1 MSTSP
6 LICPNCEQALPQS
19 PPVRHCPN
27 CGQETHLHPPSF
39 GEFLHEFIGH
49 YVALEGALWKTLWLL
64 LFRPGQLTLAYLR
77 GQRRRYILPL
87 RVYISASFV
96 FFLVVKVLAPGPTLQ
111 AEGAVQMDAQARAE
125 MQQCA
130 DGTGCEGI
138 ERWVSRFVLRIQD
151 RAGGGADVFL
161 SVRERLVAGAPYAMF
176 ALQPVFAALV
186 MFAWRRRRLAYGVH
200 FVFSLHIHAFWF
212 LALLAM
218 ATLPD
223 GPDGLVLPLML
234 LYTLW
239 ALRTVYG
246 GRWWATLL
254 RGGLLLGGYSLLIGV
269 LLLASGLFVLSR

>member
-1 MSTSP
+1 MSSSP
-6 LICPNCEQALPQS
+6 LICPNCEQALPQD

-77 GQRRRYILPL
+77 GQRRRHILPL

-96 FFLVVKVLAPGPTLQ
+96 FFLVVKVLAPAPAVQ

-130 DGTGCEGI
+130 NGQGCDGF
-138 ERWVSRFVLRIQD
+138 ERWVTGFVLRIHE
-151 RAGGGADVFL
+151 RAGGGADVFQA
-161 SVRERLVAGAPYAMF
+161 VRERLLAGAPYAMF

-186 MFAWRRRRLAYGVH
+186 MLAWRRRKLTYGVH
-200 FVFSLHIHAFWF
+200 FVFSLHVHAFWF
-212 LALLAM
+212 LALLAL
-218 ATLPD
+218 ALLPD
-223 GPDGLVLPLML
+223 AVSGLVLPLML
-234 LYTLW
+234 LYTLR
-239 ALRTVYG
+239 ALHTVYG
-246 GRWWATLL
+246 GRWWANTL
-254 RGGLLLGGYSLLIGV
+254 RGGLLVAGYALLVGA
-269 LLLASGLFVLSR
+269 LLLAGGLYVLTR

>member
-1 MSTSP
+1 MSSTP
-6 LICPNCEQALPQS
+6 LICPNCEQPLPQA

-96 FFLVVKVLAPGPTLQ
+96 FFLVVKVLAPGPTVQ
-111 AEGAVQMDAQARAE
+111 AEGAVQMDTQSRAE

-130 DGTGCEGI
+130 EGQGCEGF
-138 ERWVSRFVLRIQD
+138 ERWVSRFVLRIHE
-151 RAGGGADVFL
+151 RAGGGADAFQA
-161 SVRERLVAGAPYAMF
+161 VRDRLVAGAPYAMF

-186 MFAWRRRRLAYGVH
+186 MLFWRRRRLTYGVH
-200 FVFSLHIHAFWF
+200 FVFSLHQHAFWF

-218 ATLPD
+218 AGLPD
-223 GPDGLVLPLML
+223 GPDQLVLPVML
-234 LYTLW
+234 LYTLR
-239 ALRTVYG
+239 ALHTVYG
-246 GRWWATLL
+246 GRWWANTL
-254 RGGLLLGGYSLLIGV
+254 RGLLLMAVYAALIGV
-269 LLLASGLFVLSR
+269 LLLAGGLYVLSR